1 MDQNQKQAGKAN
13 DLTRREL
20 MRTGAVAAAG
30 LAVGGVRNVY
40 AETDVTKTRS
50 YNPEMKY
57 RPLGKTGLMI
67 SSVCLGGHW
76 KRVNKMVPDVFEGD
90 SWLSADLDNEGFK
103 KNRRDVVTRCIERG
117 INYIDACTMQEVV
130 TYARAL
136 RGRRDAMYLGFS
148 WYQEEMRSLSSQ
160 WQEAKKKG
168 KPKPAGWITERL
180 MAALDKGMKE
190 TGLDYV
196 DLWRIT
202 MHEQSGR
209 HTDVE
214 VDEMMTALEKAR
226 KQGKCRMCGFSS
238 HDRPHIKKMI
248 ETYPE
253 VVQVVVTPYTAKS
266 KMVTDETGLWASMK
280 QHGVGWFGIKPFA
293 GTSLFKGDSSPDSP
307 TREEDD
313 KLARMAI
320 RYILCNP
327 AITAPIPGIINP
339 QQVDNVA
346 NAVQEPDELA
356 REEAKELSTAMDE
369 AWARLPDN
377 YQWLKN
383 WEYV

>member
-1 MDQNQKQAGKAN
+1 MDQKQKQADKAN
-13 DLTRREL
+13 DLNRREL

-30 LAVGGVRNVY
+30 LAVGGVSDVY
-40 AETDVTKTRS
+40 AGADVTKTRS
-50 YNPEMKY
+50 YNSEMKY
-57 RPLGKTGLMI
+57 RPLGKTGLWI

-76 KRVNKMVPDVFEGD
+76 KRVDKMVPGVFKSK
-90 SWLSADLDNEGFK
+90 SWLSADLDSDGFK
-103 KNRRDVVTRCIERG
+103 KNRRDIVTRCIERG
-117 INYIDACTMQEVV
+117 INYIDACTMQEVMA
-130 TYARAL
+130 YSEAL
-136 RGRRDAMYLGFS
+136 RGRRDSMYLGFS
-148 WYQEEMRSLSSQ
+148 WYQEEMRKEKYRKTDALL
-160 WQEAKKKG
+160 G
-168 KPKPAGWITERL
+168 T
-180 MAALDKGMKE
+180 LDKGMRLAK
-190 TGLDYV
+190 LDYV

-209 HTDVE
+209 HTEAE
-214 VDEMMTALEKAR
+214 VDEMMGALEKAR

-238 HDRPHIKKMI
+238 HDRPHIKWMI

-266 KMVTDETGLWASMK
+266 KVMPKDSVFDAIIK
-280 QHGVGWFGIKPFA
+280 NDVGFFGIKPFA

-313 KLARMAI
+313 RLARMAI
-320 RYILCNP
+320 RYILCNK

-346 NAVQEPDELA
+346 KAVREPDLDKA
-356 REEAKELSTAMDE
+356 EAKELSMAMDE
-369 AWARLPDN
+369 AWARLPDD